1 MEEEE
6 ARPPLF
12 GLVVLF
18 IGAAFIT
25 VGVAFL
31 TFGLYALMRTGVW
44 PHYPASKMMAEIGL
58 PYPRLG
64 WAGGQRAID
73 WLLSSSACVVLLI
86 IGATITSLGA
96 WRIARH
102 NRRQR
107 LAAEATEAA
116 AA

>member
-6 ARPPLF
+6 TKPPLL

-18 IGAAFIT
+18 VGAAFIT

-31 TFGLYALMRTGVW
+31 TFGLYSLMRSGVW
-44 PHYPASKMMAEIGL
+44 PHYPASKMMSEIGL
-58 PYPRLG
+58 PYPRIG
-64 WAGGQRAID
+64 WEGAQRAID
-73 WLLSSSACVVLLI
+73 WMLSSSACVVLLI
-86 IGATITSLGA
+86 IGGVIAGLGA

-107 LAAEATEAA
+107 LAAEAAEAA
-116 AA
+116 TA

>member
-6 ARPPLF
+6 SRPPLF

-31 TFGLYALMRTGVW
+31 TFGLYSLVRTGTW
-44 PHYPASKMMAEIGL
+44 PHYPFSKMLTEIGL
-58 PYPRLG
+58 PLG
-64 WAGGQRAID
+64 ESGQGPLAWIMAQ
-73 WLLSSSACVVLLI
+73 SACVVLLS
-86 IGATITSLGA
+86 IGAVFAAIGA

-102 NRRQR
+102 NRKRR
-107 LAAEATEAA
+107 LAAEAETAA
-116 AA
+116 A